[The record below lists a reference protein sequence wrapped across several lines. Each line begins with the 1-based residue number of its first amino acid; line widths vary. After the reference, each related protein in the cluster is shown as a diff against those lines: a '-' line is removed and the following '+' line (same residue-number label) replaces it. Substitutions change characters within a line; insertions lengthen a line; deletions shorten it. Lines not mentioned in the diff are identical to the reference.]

1 MGKFSYVIAAAL
13 IGLATNAFAVNV
25 ADVYQAAV
33 ENDPVLGAA
42 KQDYEA
48 REEIVPQTRAGLLPS
63 INVNASTA
71 YNRLEYPN
79 GQFIDTNPASPSFGQ
94 LRGIPGEEF
103 NTHTWQAQLVQP
115 LIDVAAY
122 YTYKGAQ
129 ALKGAANRITSPPN
143 RI

>member
-13 IGLATNAFAVNV
+13 FGLATNAYAVNV

-42 KQDYEA
+42 KQDYAA

-63 INVNASTA
+63 INLNASTA

-94 LRGIPGEEF
+94 LRGIPGQEF
-103 NTHTWQAQLVQP
+103 NSHGGRRSWCS
-115 LIDVAAY
+115 
-122 YTYKGAQ
+122 
-129 ALKGAANRITSPPN
+129 RSSTSPLTT
-143 RI
+143 RTRARRL